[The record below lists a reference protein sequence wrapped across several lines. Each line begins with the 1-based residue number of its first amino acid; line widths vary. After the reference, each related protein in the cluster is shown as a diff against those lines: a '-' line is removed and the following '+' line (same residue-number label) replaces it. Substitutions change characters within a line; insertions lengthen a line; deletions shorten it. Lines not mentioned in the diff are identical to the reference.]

1 MFSIVQNISSA
12 LRPASNDHTY
22 DRKGGKNQHG
32 QGRND
37 YSAHDDKGLYEAH
50 ETGSV
55 MQVRS
60 VLLFLE
66 DYLENQ
72 LLPYKVSLE
81 KDDKDKSDFV
91 NKWRGPDA
99 ANGNGDA
106 NNPYNAAKVYAHVS
120 KGVNVNARRLEGKPR
135 NLSEELR
142 DVYALIRRL
151 RSLEERGVSSIRVPH
166 DIPFLRGIRYAVDSL
181 IDV

>member
-12 LRPASNDHTY
+12 LRPASNDHSY
-22 DRKGGKNQHG
+22 DRKGGKDQREHQDSKPADG
-32 QGRND
+32 Q
-37 YSAHDDKGLYEAH
+37 DKGLYEAH

-72 LLPYKVSLE
+72 LLPHKISLE
-81 KDDKDKSDFV
+81 KDNALNSDFV

-99 ANGNGDA
+99 ANA
-106 NNPYNAAKVYAHVS
+106 NSEKQNSYMAAKLYAHVS
-120 KGVNVNARRLEGKPR
+120 QGVNAQARRPSDKPR

-151 RSLEERGVSSIRVPH
+151 RDLEKNGVASIRVPH
-166 DIPFLRGIRYAVDSL
+166 DIPFLRGIRYAVDTL
-181 IDV
+181 GHV